1 MSCRSRSIWDS
12 IDVATLQTRV
22 NAMLL
27 ALADLDSGA
36 KVASASYAQGDG
48 NRSVSYTAA
57 DSNRLRG
64 TIREMQASIAARTG
78 VACGGRAPMKPYF

>member
-1 MSCRSRSIWDS
+1 MPCRSTSIWDS
-12 IDVATLQTRV
+12 IDVATLQARV

-36 KVASASYAQGDG
+36 KVVSVSYAQGEG
-48 NRSVSYTAA
+48 SRSVSYAAA

-64 TIREMQASIAARTG
+64 MIREMQASIAARTG
-78 VACGGRAPMKPYF
+78 VSCGSRAPMRPYF

>member
-1 MSCRSRSIWDS
+1 MPCRPTSIWDS
-12 IDVATLQTRV
+12 IDVVTLQARV

-27 ALADLDSGA
+27 ALADLESGA
-36 KVASASYAQGDG
+36 KAVSVSYAQGEG
-48 NRSVSYTAA
+48 SRSVTYAAA

-78 VACGGRAPMKPYF
+78 IGGARRMPITPYF